1 MGRRLLTGAAALA
14 AIHGCTVGPDYV
26 EPETELEATFV
37 EAAAGRY
44 SNDPI
49 PATLWESFGDPDLEA
64 LIERALAGNTTIAQA
79 LATLNETRALSG
91 LSVYSYI
98 PTVGVGVDATR
109 NQPSSRDPFIPPGVS
124 ATDLYRAG
132 FDMSWEIDLFGR
144 LRNLNQ
150 GIRQRVEADTAAL
163 RAAQL
168 SIVAEVAQ
176 AYFSLRGAQQ
186 RLLVQQRNLDNLVDN
201 VRILEASL
209 EAGRGTALDVA
220 RVKSLERTLAAQLP
234 QTQASVARSEQR
246 LGVLTAQGVE
256 DLRTQLMARRTL
268 PAVPDMVPVGTPEEW
283 LRRRPDVQAAERRLA
298 EAVSG
303 VGVEVSA
310 YYPRLDLL
318 GTFGWTGNSTSD
330 FGSGEAER
338 WTFGPA
344 ISWRILDFGRIRQNV
359 LAAEAR
365 ADRAYS
371 AFEETLLLAIEEAEN
386 GLAGYRA
393 ASLTAEAL
401 AEAVAQS
408 QTASDLARLRFDNGV
423 GDYLAVLDAERTQ
436 LDLEDQYAVAVT
448 NRTTALAA
456 LYKAL
461 GGDFA
466 EPGGS

>member
-1 MGRRLLTGAAALA
+1 MVDRFTVGAAAFLL
-14 AIHGCTVGPDYV
+14 IQGCAVGPDYV
-26 EPETELEATFV
+26 EPEAELQAAFV
-37 EAAAGRY
+37 EAAEGPYTA
-44 SNDPI
+44 DPI

-64 LIERALAGNTTIAQA
+64 LIERALVANTTIAQS

-91 LSVYSYI
+91 LTLYSWF
-98 PTVGVGVDATR
+98 PTVGTSVDATR

-144 LRNLNQ
+144 LRGLNR
-150 GIRQRVEADTAAL
+150 GIRQRVEANTAAL
-163 RAAQL
+163 RASQL

-186 RLLVQQRNLDNLVDN
+186 RLIVQQRNLDNLGDN

-220 RVKSLERTLAAQLP
+220 RVKSLERSLAAQLP
-234 QTQASVARSEQR
+234 QTRAAIARAEQR
-246 LGVLTAQGVE
+246 LGVLTAQGVD
-256 DLRTQLMARRTL
+256 DLRSQLMPQREL

-298 EAVSG
+298 EAVSN
-303 VGVEVSA
+303 VGVEMSA

-318 GTFGWTGNSTSD
+318 GTFGWTGNGTGD
-330 FGSGEAER
+330 IGSGEAER

-365 ADRAYS
+365 ADRAF
-371 AFEETLLLAIEEAEN
+371 AVFE
-386 GLAGYRA
+386 LAGYRA

-408 QTASDLARLRFDNGV
+408 ETASNLARLRFDNGV
-423 GDYLAVLDAERTQ
+423 GTYLAVLDAERTQ

-448 NRTTALAA
+448 DRTTALAA

-466 EPGGS
+466 APGGP

>member
-1 MGRRLLTGAAALA
+1 MPRGLAAGAAAVMLLQA
-14 AIHGCTVGPDYV
+14 CTVGPDYV
-26 EPETELEATFV
+26 EPETELGSTFV
-37 EAAAGRY
+37 QAVAGPY
-44 SNDPI
+44 SDNPI

-64 LIERALAGNTTIAQA
+64 LLARALAENTTIAQA

-91 LSVYSYI
+91 LTIYSWF
-98 PTVGVGVDATR
+98 PTAGIGIEATR
-109 NQPSSRDPFIPPGVS
+109 NQPSARDPFIPPGVS

-144 LRNLNQ
+144 LRNQNR

-163 RAAQL
+163 QAAQL

-220 RVKSLERTLAAQLP
+220 RVKSLERSIAAQLP
-234 QTQASVARSEQR
+234 QTRASIARAEQR
-246 LGVLTAQGVE
+246 LGALTAQGV
-256 DLRTQLMARRTL
+256 DALRSQLTAGRGL

-298 EAVSG
+298 EAVSS
-303 VGVEVSA
+303 VGVQISA

-318 GTFGWTGNSTSD
+318 GTFGWTGNGSGD
-330 FGSGEAER
+330 FGSSEAER

-344 ISWRILDFGRIRQNV
+344 LSWRILDFGRIKQNV

-365 ADRAYS
+365 ADRAF
-371 AFEETLLLAIEEAEN
+371 AVFEETLLLAIEEAEN

-401 AEAVAQS
+401 AEAVAES
-408 QTASDLARLRFDNGV
+408 QTASDLARLRFDNGI

-436 LDLEDQYAVAVT
+436 LDLEDRYAVAVT
-448 NRTTALAA
+448 DRTTALAA

-466 EPGGS
+466 GPGGT